1 MENILYNM
9 NTPINEVGMENTQIQ
24 RLVYDNSEG
33 SSQTSGLICTVPG
46 CKIKYSLCVD
56 HKSSNSSLLDYITK
70 LYEKPGLNVSFMHT
84 IETLNNEET
93 GQPSILIANKPNMER
108 PNYCNIKDLLD
119 SVDTGIQ
126 PMVEGFPHF
135 ILFRMQGLQN
145 QPLTIAYDTCAAVS
159 IFRRDVLG
167 TSIAAVEIE
176 TSSKHFVKGIG
187 GRQKSA
193 LFCALIPLEEGNKH
207 QLISCHSVEE
217 ITEIRTHDISQ
228 IIDFVTHNQKETSLT
243 REQRPINESMISEIR
258 SCFNFADLGE
268 TIQIDGLI
276 GINDFLIAPK
286 LILETKIGINFYS
299 VPIKPFGGG
308 SKICLGGSVPNDIEK
323 QQGLCEAVEMIKPND
338 AESWSPDQDTDDE
351 DGLQELMEQYPYQY
365 HEFVGMSGDPDGIG
379 KQQELCEAVEMIKQN
394 YAESWSPDQ
403 DKDDEEGLQEL
414 MEQYPYQYHV
424 QNITTRP
431 INDTPPCQ
439 DLPRQH
445 MPELHPPPRP
455 IYSCIICSTKSRIDQ
470 TPFILSLHPINPI
483 SCKLLREACP
493 VLMEL
498 QNIKERHDLLVRLNI
513 CLACLTCSLEDPR
526 HGPNTCI
533 FPYTNIICNEPYC
546 SIRKTVCNAHK
557 NINHNVL
564 VLTTR
569 RYQQLGLSLIII

>member
-9 NTPINEVGMENTQIQ
+9 NTPMNEVEMENTQIQ

-176 TSSKHFVKGIG
+176 TSSKHFVRGIG
-187 GRQKSA
+187 GRQESA

-286 LILETKIGINFYS
+286 LILETKIGIHFYS
-299 VPIKPFGGG
+299 VPIKPFRGG
-308 SKICLGGSVPNDIEK
+308 SKICLGGSVPDDIEK

-365 HEFVGMSGDPDGIG
+365 H
-379 KQQELCEAVEMIKQN
+379 
-394 YAESWSPDQ
+394 
-403 DKDDEEGLQEL
+403 
-414 MEQYPYQYHV
+414 V

-431 INDTPPCQ
+431 INDTPACQ
-439 DLPRQH
+439 DLPQQQ

-470 TPFILSLHPINPI
+470 TPLILSKHPINPI

-526 HGPNTCI
+526 HGPSTCM

-557 NINHNVL
+557 NINHNML
-564 VLTTR
+564 VHTTR